1 MLAKTFYG
9 QLVLQKLFD
18 YVVIRHLDPQKV
30 RTINSIGHEGAR

>member
-9 QLVLQKLFD
+9 QLVLFD